1 MKKMI
6 ETFVIVTVAVTTA
19 LSCTKSNIEMSGEGR
34 TVRFTSAASETKT
47 VFGDKNAETGK
58 YPVLW
63 TDNQKVALFYN
74 SQTGGLTGS
83 ENGAQYVTPVP
94 SQDRLTAEFSATFT
108 EETTDSHSFYA
119 FSPLCALNWR
129 GDEDWG
135 TVIKKALYAII
146 PHDQV
151 PVPGTCDEKA
161 QLIVAHKE
169 YGAFPEK
176 VELSFSH
183 LSSYGRIKELSL
195 PEGATEIVDVKIE
208 SNKIL
213 SGEIYYYYDEPGK
226 VNANYQKEEDLYKK
240 VFPYISLDVNNAPRG
255 TSLKDVFFATVPV
268 SFGEGDWLKIKVHTI
283 SDTWVKTINF
293 TSDKPLEFKPGQ
305 ISSFNVSA
313 EGFATI

>member
-6 ETFVIVTVAVTTA
+6 EYFVILTVAVTTA
-19 LSCTKSNIEMSGEGR
+19 CTKSNTEISGEGR

-47 VFGDKNAETGK
+47 VFGDKNAETGN

-63 TDNQKVALFYN
+63 TDDQQVALFYN
-74 SQTGGLTGS
+74 SQTGDSS
-83 ENGAQYVTPVP
+83 EGYGGAQYVTPVP
-94 SQDRLTAEFSATFT
+94 SPDRLTAEFSATFT
-108 EETTDSHSFYA
+108 GEETASHSFYA
-119 FSPLCALNWR
+119 FSPLKALN
-129 GDEDWG
+129 GMVNEDWG
-135 TVIKKALYAII
+135 TVIKKALYAKI

-151 PVPGTCDEKA
+151 PNPGTCDETA
-161 QLIVAHKE
+161 QLIVAHAE
-169 YGAFPEK
+169 YDTFPEK

-183 LSSYGRIKELSL
+183 LSAYGKIKELSL
-195 PEGATEIVDVKIE
+195 PEGAKDIVGVTIQ
-208 SNKIL
+208 SNKVL

-226 VNANYQKEEDLYKK
+226 VNANYQKEEDLYNK
-240 VFPYISLDVNNAPRG
+240 VFPYIYLDVNNAHRG

-268 SFGEGDWLKIKVHTI
+268 SFGEGDWLKITVYTDK

-313 EGFATI
+313 EDFATI

>member
-6 ETFVIVTVAVTTA
+6 EYFVILTVTVTTA
-19 LSCTKSNIEMSGEGR
+19 CTKSNTEIPGEGR

-47 VFGDKNAETGK
+47 VFGDKNAETGN

-63 TDNQKVALFYN
+63 TADQQVALFYN

-83 ENGAQYVTPVP
+83 EDGAQYVTPVP

-119 FSPLCALNWR
+119 FSPLKALNWM
-129 GDEDWG
+129 GNENWE
-135 TVIKKALYAII
+135 TVIKKALYAKI
-146 PHDQV
+146 PVDQV
-151 PVPGTCDEKA
+151 PVPGTCDETA
-161 QLIVAHKE
+161 QLIVAHAE
-169 YGAFPEK
+169 YDTFPEK

-195 PEGATEIVDVKIE
+195 PEGATEIVAVKIE

-226 VNANYQKEEDLYKK
+226 VNANYQKEEDLYEK
-240 VFPYISLDVNNAPRG
+240 VFPYISLDVNNAHRG

-268 SFGEGDWLKIKVHTI
+268 SFGEDDWLKITVYTAE

>member
-19 LSCTKSNIEMSGEGR
+19 CTKSNTEIPGEGR

-47 VFGDKNAETGK
+47 VFGDKNAETGN

-63 TDNQKVALFYN
+63 TADQQVALFYN
-74 SQTGGLTGS
+74 SQTGISS
-83 ENGAQYVTPVP
+83 EGYGGAQYVKPVP
-94 SQDRLTAEFSATFT
+94 SQDGLTAEFSATFT
-108 EETTDSHSFYA
+108 EEGTASHSFYA
-119 FSPLCALNWR
+119 FSPLKALNWM
-129 GDEDWG
+129 GNEDAG
-135 TVIKKALYAII
+135 KVVYANI
-146 PHDQV
+146 PADQV
-151 PVPGTCDEKA
+151 PVPGTCDEAA
-161 QLIVAHKE
+161 QLIVAHAE
-169 YGAFPEK
+169 YNTFPEK

-183 LSSYGRIKELSL
+183 LSSYGKIGELSL
-195 PEGATEIVDVKIE
+195 PGGAQEIVGVTIE

-240 VFPYISLDVNNAPRG
+240 VFPYIYLDVNNAHRG

-268 SFGEGDWLKIKVHTI
+268 SFGEGDWLKITVYTDK

>member
-19 LSCTKSNIEMSGEGR
+19 LSCTKSNTEISGEGR

-63 TDNQKVALFYN
+63 TADQQVALFYN
-74 SQTGGLTGS
+74 SQTGSSS
-83 ENGAQYVTPVP
+83 EGYGGAQYVTPVP
-94 SQDRLTAEFSATFT
+94 SPDGLTAEFSATFT
-108 EETTDSHSFYA
+108 GEETASHSFYA
-119 FSPLCALNWR
+119 FSPLKALN
-129 GDEDWG
+129 GMVNEDWG

-151 PVPGTCDEKA
+151 PVPGTCDETA
-161 QLIVAHKE
+161 QLIVAHAE
-169 YGAFPEK
+169 YDTFPEK

-183 LSSYGRIKELSL
+183 LSAYGKIKELSL
-195 PEGATEIVDVKIE
+195 PEGAEEIVGVTIE
-208 SNKIL
+208 SNKVL

-226 VNANYQKEEDLYKK
+226 VNVNNNDEART
-240 VFPYISLDVNNAPRG
+240 YIYLNVNNAHRG

-268 SFGEGDWLKIKVHTI
+268 SLGEGDWLKITVYTAE

-313 EGFATI
+313 EDFATI

>member
-47 VFGDKNAETGK
+47 VFGDKNAETGN

-63 TDNQKVALFYN
+63 TDDQQVALFYN
-74 SQTGGLTGS
+74 SQTGDSS
-83 ENGAQYVTPVP
+83 EGYGGAQYVTPVP
-94 SQDRLTAEFSATFT
+94 SPDRLTAEFSATFT
-108 EETTDSHSFYA
+108 GEETASHSFYA
-119 FSPLCALNWR
+119 FSPLKALNWM
-129 GDEDWG
+129 GNEDAG
-135 TVIKKALYAII
+135 KVVYAKI
-146 PHDQV
+146 PFDQV
-151 PVPGTCDEKA
+151 PVPGTCDETA
-161 QLIVAHKE
+161 QLIVAHAE
-169 YGAFPEK
+169 YDTFPEK

-183 LSSYGRIKELSL
+183 LSSYGKIGELSL
-195 PEGATEIVDVKIE
+195 PEGAQEIVAVKIE

-240 VFPYISLDVNNAPRG
+240 VFPYIYLDVNNAHRG

-268 SFGEGDWLKIKVHTI
+268 SFGEGDGLKITVYTDE

-313 EGFATI
+313 EDFATI

>member
-47 VFGDKNAETGK
+47 VFGDKNAETEK

-63 TDNQKVALFYN
+63 TKKQNVALFYN
-74 SQTGGLTGS
+74 SQTGESGGS

-94 SQDRLTAEFSATFT
+94 SPDGLTAEFSATFT

-195 PEGATEIVDVKIE
+195 PEGATEIVGVTIE
-208 SNKIL
+208 SNQKL
-213 SGEIYYYYDEPGK
+213 SGKIYYFFDEPDK
-226 VNANYQKEEDLYKK
+226 VNVHSEANT
-240 VFPYISLDVNNAPRG
+240 YIYLDVNNALRG

-268 SFGEGDWLKIKVHTI
+268 SFGEGDWLKITVHTQGN
-283 SDTWVKTINF
+283 WHWKKTITF
-293 TSDKPLEFKPGQ
+293 KSAQKLEFKPGH
-305 ISSFNVSA
+305 ISSFSVSA
-313 EGFATI
+313 DDFDKYYAE